1 MRFALPF
8 LLLLAACEVKVT
20 TPTKVDVNCETTK
33 EGVECEAKQSIG
45 TSEVEACWD
54 FIVTCANGELVKAP
68 HMCAKVKDGGT
79 AKAVMANDKLVNRDK
94 CGGDKPPTGKVEN
107 FTIDGKTPDSV
118 TPTTK

>member
-1 MRFALPF
+1 MRFALLF
-8 LLLLAACEVKVT
+8 LLAACEVKVT
-20 TPTKVDVNCETTK
+20 TPTKVDVSCETTK
-33 EGVECEAKQSIG
+33 EGVTCDAKQSVG
-45 TSEVEACWD
+45 TSEAEACWD
-54 FIVTCANGELVKAP
+54 FIVSCANGATVKAP

-79 AKAVMANDKLVNRDK
+79 TKVTMGNDKLVDRDK